1 MNSSS
6 PAPIGIGVIGMGFMG
21 RTHVRAYQRA
31 IAQGQAA
38 KLLALCDRSSERF
51 DAKGRVLN
59 PLPGEDSAALF
70 DPTQLEFT
78 SDSDA
83 LFAREDV
90 QLVSICTHTESH
102 VDLAI
107 QALEA
112 GKNVLLEKP
121 VALQAKEVQRLM
133 HCADQSP
140 GFCMPAMCMR
150 FWPGWSWLK
159 PAIDSGRYGRVLSA
173 CFRRLCAKPDWAPD
187 FYGDLSRT
195 GGALFDLHIHDADLV
210 HWLFGAPQAVHS
222 SGDLHFVTST
232 YRYQDGPPHVSAQ
245 GGWNH
250 SPGFPFQ
257 MHFSIIFE
265 RATAEFSS
273 NADPQLVLFEGGQ
286 QKTLEL
292 PQEYENGYE
301 GEILHALEVC
311 RGATP
316 KLCLQD
322 ALEVV
327 QLLESERESLG
338 LGVHPTG
345 QSAST

>member
-1 MNSSS
+1 MKSSLD
-6 PAPIGIGVIGMGFMG
+6 PIGIGVIGMGFMG
-21 RTHVRAYQRA
+21 RTHVRAYQKA
-31 IAQGQAA
+31 IAQGHGA

-51 DAKGRVLN
+51 DGRGRVLK

-70 DPTQLEFT
+70 DPSQLEFT
-78 SDSDA
+78 TNSDA
-83 LFAREDV
+83 LLAREDV

-121 VALQAKEVQRLM
+121 VALRASEVERLM
-133 HCADQSP
+133 RCADRSP

-159 PAIDSGRYGRVLSA
+159 PAIASGRYGRVLSA
-173 CFRRLCAKPDWAPD
+173 SFRRLCAKPDWAPE
-187 FYGDLSRT
+187 FYADLSRS

-210 HWLFGAPQAVHS
+210 QWLFGAPDAVHS
-222 SGDLHFVTST
+222 SGDLDFVTSS
-232 YRYQDGPPHVSAQ
+232 YHYQGGPPHVSAQ

-273 NADPQLVLFEGGQ
+273 NAEPQLVLFEDGQ

-292 PQEYENGYE
+292 PQEFENGYE
-301 GEILHALEVC
+301 GEVLHALEVC
-311 RGATP
+311 RGAAP
-316 KLCLQD
+316 KLSLQD
-322 ALEVV
+322 ALDVV

-338 LGVHPTG
+338 LGARPKTR
-345 QSAST
+345 SAST

>member
-1 MNSSS
+1 MKQSS
-6 PAPIGIGVIGMGFMG
+6 PEPLGIGVIGMGFMG
-21 RTHVRAYQRA
+21 RTHVRAYQHA
-31 IAQGQAA
+31 IDRGHPAR
-38 KLLALCDRSSERF
+38 LVALCDRSNKRF
-51 DAKGRVLN
+51 DASGRVLD
-59 PLPGEDSAALF
+59 PLAGEDASPLF
-70 DPTQLEFT
+70 DPSKVDFLT
-78 SDSDA
+78 DSDA
-83 LFAREDV
+83 LLARDDV

-107 QALEA
+107 QALKA

-121 VALQAKEVQRLM
+121 IALSASEVERLM
-133 HCADQSP
+133 RCAEQSP

-159 PAIDSGRYGRVLSA
+159 PAIESGRYGRVLSA
-173 CFRRLCAKPDWAPD
+173 SFRRLCSKPDWAPE

-210 HWLFGAPQAVHS
+210 QWLFGTPDAVHS
-222 SGDLHFVTST
+222 AGDLHFVTST

-273 NADPQLVLFEGGQ
+273 NAEPQLVLFEAGEA
-286 QKTLEL
+286 KPLEL
-292 PQEYENGYE
+292 AEDFENGYE
-301 GEILHALEVC
+301 GEILHAFEVC
-311 RGATP
+311 RGAQP
-316 KLCLQD
+316 RISLGD
-322 ALEVV
+322 ALQTV
-327 QLLESERESLG
+327 QLLESELKSLG
-338 LGVHPTG
+338 LEL
-345 QSAST
+345 